1 MQLPRDVKTTSAKR
15 NLELDGVA
23 ENARKKAKKSDKETK
38 DRAKVATQEAR
49 KATEQGGVCV
59 QTRLGFLR

>member
-23 ENARKKAKKSDKETK
+23 EKAKKKAKKSDKEKK
-38 DRAKVATQEAR
+38 DRAKAEVDTLEI
-49 KATEQGGVCV
+49 
-59 QTRLGFLR
+59 